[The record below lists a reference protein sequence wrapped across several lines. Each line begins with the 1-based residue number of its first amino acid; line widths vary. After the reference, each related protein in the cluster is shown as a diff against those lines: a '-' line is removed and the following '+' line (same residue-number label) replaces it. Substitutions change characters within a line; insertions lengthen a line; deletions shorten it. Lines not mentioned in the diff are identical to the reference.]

1 MIRMMKPMAAV
12 RVYNTFGAAVGLL
25 LAVWAG
31 IAAAEETPTFT
42 VEPSMVRGP
51 AAAPVT
57 IVEWSD
63 YQCPFCR
70 NAQEALARLRA
81 EFPDTLRIV
90 FKDFPLRMH
99 PLAVPAALA
108 ARCAGAQNRYWE
120 YHDMLFV
127 AQPDFSREQLVGYA
141 RRLGLDVD
149 AFSQCFDSR
158 QFLDAI
164 AVDQREGLA
173 AEVRGTPTFF
183 INGRKIVGALP
194 LDEFR
199 DAVRQ
204 ALRETNIRR

>member
-1 MIRMMKPMAAV
+1 
-12 RVYNTFGAAVGLL
+12 
-25 LAVWAG
+25 
-31 IAAAEETPTFT
+31 
-42 VEPSMVRGP
+42 MVRGP

-63 YQCPFCR
+63 YQCPFCKS
-70 NAQEALARLRA
+70 AQEALARLRA

-99 PLAVPAALA
+99 PFAVPAALA
-108 ARCAGAQNRYWE
+108 ARCAGAQGRYWE

-141 RRLGLDVD
+141 RRLGLDV
-149 AFSQCFDSR
+149 ASFTQCFDSR
-158 QFLDAI
+158 QFLEAI
-164 AVDQREGLA
+164 AADQREGLA

-204 ALRETNIRR
+204 ALREADTRR

>member
-1 MIRMMKPMAAV
+1 
-12 RVYNTFGAAVGLL
+12 
-25 LAVWAG
+25 
-31 IAAAEETPTFT
+31 
-42 VEPSMVRGP
+42 MVRGP

-158 QFLDAI
+158 QFLEAI
-164 AVDQREGLA
+164 AADQREGLA

-204 ALRETNIRR
+204 ALREANTRR

>member
-1 MIRMMKPMAAV
+1 MAAV
-12 RVYNTFGAAVGLL
+12 RVYTFRAAVGLL
-25 LAVWAG
+25 LAAWTGV
-31 IAAAEETPTFT
+31 AAAEETAAFT

-57 IVEWSD
+57 IFEWSD
-63 YQCPFCR
+63 YQCPFCK

-108 ARCAGAQNRYWE
+108 ARCAGAQGRYWE
-120 YHDMLFV
+120 YHDILFV

-141 RRLGLDVD
+141 RRLGLDVG
-149 AFSQCFDSR
+149 AFTQCFDGR
-158 QFLDAI
+158 QFLEAI
-164 AVDQREGLA
+164 AADQREGLA
-173 AEVRGTPTFF
+173 AEVQGTPTFF
-183 INGRKIVGALP
+183 INGQRVVGEPP

-204 ALRETNIRR
+204 ALREANPRR

>member
-1 MIRMMKPMAAV
+1 M
-12 RVYNTFGAAVGLL
+12 
-25 LAVWAG
+25 
-31 IAAAEETPTFT
+31 AAAEETPAFT

-57 IVEWSD
+57 IFEWSD

-70 NAQEALARLRA
+70 NAQDALARLRA
-81 EFPDTLRIV
+81 EFPETLRIV

-108 ARCAGAQNRYWE
+108 ARCAGAQGRYWE
-120 YHDMLFV
+120 YHDLLFV
-127 AQPDFSREQLVGYA
+127 AQPDFSREQLAGYA
-141 RRLGLDVD
+141 RRLGLDVP
-149 AFSQCFDSR
+149 AFTQCFDGG
-158 QFLDAI
+158 QFLEAI
-164 AVDQREGLA
+164 GADQREGLA

-183 INGRKIVGALP
+183 INGVRVVGEPP

-204 ALRETNIRR
+204 ALRQATTGR